1 MIQARRMD
9 EFEDLKARNQL
20 GRRKKQV
27 QVLEDKRRVRRGVSY
42 LALSLPYLIHL
53 IFSQKRGVSYHILS
67 PKCGG
72 SRSLK
77 TCNKVLKLPLQ
88 RWRLKPLVEA
98 FSLSYKPA
106 ACMSF

>member
-9 EFEDLKARNQL
+9 EFRDLKTRNQL

-27 QVLEDKRRVRRGVSY
+27 QVLEDKRRARNKEHYLEALSITLSY

-53 IFSQKRGVSYHILS
+53 IFSQKGGVSYQILS
-67 PKCGG
+67 PKFRG

-77 TCNKVLKLPLQ
+77 TCNKPLK
-88 RWRLKPLVEA
+88 
-98 FSLSYKPA
+98 LSYKSATPFSYISGA
-106 ACMSF
+106 